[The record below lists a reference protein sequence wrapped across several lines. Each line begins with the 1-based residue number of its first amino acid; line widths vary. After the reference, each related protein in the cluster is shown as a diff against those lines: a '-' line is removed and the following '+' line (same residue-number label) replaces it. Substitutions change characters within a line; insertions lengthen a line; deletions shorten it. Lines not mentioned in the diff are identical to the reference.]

1 MYFISLIAFHFRK
14 LRLEPNNVKT
24 MEAINRLEN
33 ALVAKLENHLDLE
46 ADDIPDSDE
55 EVYNFNHTRASLNIF
70 NHDYSIFKPTIEE
83 VDIDP
88 MGGMWADM
96 NLDQFR

>member
-1 MYFISLIAFHFRK
+1 MK
-14 LRLEPNNVKT
+14 
-24 MEAINRLEN
+24 
-33 ALVAKLENHLDLE
+33 
-46 ADDIPDSDE
+46 
-55 EVYNFNHTRASLNIF
+55 NFF
-70 NHDYSIFKPTIEE
+70 MFFKPTIEE

>member
-1 MYFISLIAFHFRK
+1 MLK
-14 LRLEPNNVKT
+14 
-24 MEAINRLEN
+24 AI
-33 ALVAKLENHLDLE
+33 V
-46 ADDIPDSDE
+46 
-55 EVYNFNHTRASLNIF
+55 
-70 NHDYSIFKPTIEE
+70 FKPTIEE